1 MELKINVYDDDD
13 KVIKESKANTV
24 DLRMGQVSAIMELL
38 DADNLE
44 TSVDL
49 MNTVNK
55 AWKQLTKILSKIFP
69 DMSEVDWDNVK
80 ISELLPILV
89 IVIKE
94 SLAEMMKIPKSKN
107 V

>member
-69 DMSEVDWDNVK
+69 DMSEGDWDNVK

>member
-69 DMSEVDWDNVK
+69 DMSDGDWDNVK

>member
-69 DMSEVDWDNVK
+69 DMSEEDWDNVK